1 METRGDTH
9 MASTLKGG
17 EDSKAKMRCY
27 QTLGV
32 GELASVLDA
41 QSL

>member
-9 MASTLKGG
+9 MASTLRGG
-17 EDSKAKMRCY
+17 DSKAKMRCY